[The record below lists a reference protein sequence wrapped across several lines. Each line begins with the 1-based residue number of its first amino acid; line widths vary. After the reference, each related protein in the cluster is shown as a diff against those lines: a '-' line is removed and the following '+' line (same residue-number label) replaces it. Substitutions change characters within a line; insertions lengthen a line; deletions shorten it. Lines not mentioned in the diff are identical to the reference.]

1 MLARPAGRARG
12 TSWIQLHE
20 FSPHAQRSPNTPAIK
35 IPCSRLIRQQANHP
49 GFLALLAP
57 VLFVTGLGVSQ
68 VVVGLAGE
76 NEMGIAI
83 AAGVM
88 LANVLGSAG
97 LFLVACVW
105 GEVQAWIERP
115 R

>member
-1 MLARPAGRARG
+1 MVGRVYSG
-12 TSWIQLHE
+12 EKSG
-20 FSPHAQRSPNTPAIK
+20 
-35 IPCSRLIRQQANHP
+35 P

-57 VLFVTGLGVSQ
+57 VLFVMGLGVSQ
-68 VVVGLAGE
+68 VVLGLAGG
-76 NEMGIAI
+76 NEKGIAI

-105 GEVQAWIERP
+105 GEIRARRER
-115 R
+115 RA

>member
-1 MLARPAGRARG
+1 MAGRVFAG
-12 TSWIQLHE
+12 EKSG
-20 FSPHAQRSPNTPAIK
+20 PAI
-35 IPCSRLIRQQANHP
+35 
-49 GFLALLAP
+49 LASLVP
-57 VLFVTGLGVSQ
+57 VLFVAGLGVSQ

-97 LFLVACVW
+97 LFLTACVW
-105 GEVQAWIERP
+105 SELRAWTER
-115 R
+115 RA

>member
-1 MLARPAGRARG
+1 VLPEFLFELRPYGFQAGRWSMA
-12 TSWIQLHE
+12 
-20 FSPHAQRSPNTPAIK
+20 
-35 IPCSRLIRQQANHP
+35 SRVYSVERFGP
-49 GFLALLAP
+49 RFLASLAP
-57 VLFVTGLGVSQ
+57 ILFITGLGVSQ
-68 VVVGLAGE
+68 VIVGLAGE
-76 NEMGIAI
+76 NEIGIAI

-105 GEVQAWIERP
+105 GEVRAWIERP

>member
-1 MLARPAGRARG
+1 MARRVFSGRSG
-12 TSWIQLHE
+12 
-20 FSPHAQRSPNTPAIK
+20 
-35 IPCSRLIRQQANHP
+35 P
-49 GFLALLAP
+49 GFLVSLVP

-88 LANVLGSAG
+88 LANVLGSLG
-97 LFLVACVW
+97 LFLVACIW
-105 GEVQAWIERP
+105 AETRAWIERT

>member
-1 MLARPAGRARG
+1 MAGRAF
-12 TSWIQLHE
+12 SWE
-20 FSPHAQRSPNTPAIK
+20 KSG
-35 IPCSRLIRQQANHP
+35 P
-49 GFLALLAP
+49 GFLASLAP
-57 VLFVTGLGVSQ
+57 VLFVAGLGVSQ

-105 GEVQAWIERP
+105 GEIRAWIERP

>member
-1 MLARPAGRARG
+1 MAGRV
-12 TSWIQLHE
+12 
-20 FSPHAQRSPNTPAIK
+20 FSGEKSG
-35 IPCSRLIRQQANHP
+35 P
-49 GFLALLAP
+49 GFLASLAP
-57 VLFVTGLGVSQ
+57 VLFVAGLGVSQ

-105 GEVQAWIERP
+105 GEIRALRER
-115 R
+115 RA

>member
-1 MLARPAGRARG
+1 MAGRAYSG
-12 TSWIQLHE
+12 EKSGPE
-20 FSPHAQRSPNTPAIK
+20 
-35 IPCSRLIRQQANHP
+35 
-49 GFLALLAP
+49 FLASLAP
-57 VLFVTGLGVSQ
+57 VLFVAGLGVSP

-88 LANVLGSAG
+88 LANVLGSPG
-97 LFLVACVW
+97 LFLGACVW
-105 GEVQAWIERP
+105 GELQAWIERT

>member
-1 MLARPAGRARG
+1 MAVRV
-12 TSWIQLHE
+12 
-20 FSPHAQRSPNTPAIK
+20 FSREKSGPVS
-35 IPCSRLIRQQANHP
+35 
-49 GFLALLAP
+49 FLATLAP
-57 VLFVTGLGVSQ
+57 VLFVAGLGVSQ

-97 LFLVACVW
+97 LFLTACIW
-105 GEVQAWIERP
+105 SELRSWIKRT

>member
-1 MLARPAGRARG
+1 MAGRV
-12 TSWIQLHE
+12 
-20 FSPHAQRSPNTPAIK
+20 FSGERSG
-35 IPCSRLIRQQANHP
+35 P
-49 GFLALLAP
+49 GFLASLAP
-57 VLFVTGLGVSQ
+57 VLFVAGLGVSQ

-88 LANVLGSAG
+88 LANVLGNIG
-97 LFLVACVW
+97 IFLVACVW
-105 GEVQAWIERP
+105 GELQAWIERT

>member
-1 MLARPAGRARG
+1 MAGRV
-12 TSWIQLHE
+12 
-20 FSPHAQRSPNTPAIK
+20 FSGRSG
-35 IPCSRLIRQQANHP
+35 P
-49 GFLALLAP
+49 GFLVSLAP
-57 VLFVTGLGVSQ
+57 VLFVAGLGVSQ
-68 VVVGLAGE
+68 VIVGLAAK

-105 GEVQAWIERP
+105 SELQAWREGRA
-115 R
+115 

>member
-1 MLARPAGRARG
+1 MAGRV
-12 TSWIQLHE
+12 
-20 FSPHAQRSPNTPAIK
+20 FSGRSN
-35 IPCSRLIRQQANHP
+35 P
-49 GFLALLAP
+49 GFLASLAP
-57 VLFVTGLGVSQ
+57 VLFSAGLGVSQ
-68 VVVGLAGE
+68 MVVGLAGE

-105 GEVQAWIERP
+105 GEVRAWIERT

>member
-1 MLARPAGRARG
+1 MASRV
-12 TSWIQLHE
+12 
-20 FSPHAQRSPNTPAIK
+20 FSGEKSG
-35 IPCSRLIRQQANHP
+35 P
-49 GFLALLAP
+49 GFLASLAP

-68 VVVGLAGE
+68 MVVGLAGE
-76 NEMGIAI
+76 TEMGIAI

-97 LFLVACVW
+97 IFLTACVW
-105 GEVQAWIERP
+105 SEVRAWIERP

>member
-1 MLARPAGRARG
+1 MAGRVYSAG
-12 TSWIQLHE
+12 KSG
-20 FSPHAQRSPNTPAIK
+20 
-35 IPCSRLIRQQANHP
+35 P
-49 GFLALLAP
+49 GFLASLAP
-57 VLFVTGLGVSQ
+57 VFFMAGLGVSQ

-76 NEMGIAI
+76 NETGIAI

-105 GEVQAWIERP
+105 GEVRAWIERT

>member
-1 MLARPAGRARG
+1 MAGRLYSG
-12 TSWIQLHE
+12 EKSG
-20 FSPHAQRSPNTPAIK
+20 
-35 IPCSRLIRQQANHP
+35 P
-49 GFLALLAP
+49 GFLASLAP
-57 VLFVTGLGVSQ
+57 VLFVAGLGVSQ
-68 VVVGLAGE
+68 MVVGLAGE
-76 NEMGIAI
+76 NEMGTAI

-105 GEVQAWIERP
+105 GQVRAWIERT

>member
-1 MLARPAGRARG
+1 MAGRVFAG
-12 TSWIQLHE
+12 EKSG
-20 FSPHAQRSPNTPAIK
+20 
-35 IPCSRLIRQQANHP
+35 P
-49 GFLALLAP
+49 GFLASLAP
-57 VLFVTGLGVSQ
+57 VLFVAGLGFSQ

-76 NEMGIAI
+76 NETGIAI

-105 GEVQAWIERP
+105 GEVRAWIERP

>member
-1 MLARPAGRARG
+1 MAGRVYSG
-12 TSWIQLHE
+12 EKSG
-20 FSPHAQRSPNTPAIK
+20 
-35 IPCSRLIRQQANHP
+35 P

-57 VLFVTGLGVSQ
+57 VLFVMGLGVSQ
-68 VVVGLAGE
+68 VIVGLAGK

-97 LFLVACVW
+97 LFLTACVW
-105 GEVQAWIERP
+105 SEVRAWIERN

>member
-1 MLARPAGRARG
+1 MAGRV
-12 TSWIQLHE
+12 
-20 FSPHAQRSPNTPAIK
+20 FSGERSG
-35 IPCSRLIRQQANHP
+35 P
-49 GFLALLAP
+49 GFLASLAP
-57 VLFVTGLGVSQ
+57 VLFITGLGVSQ

-88 LANVLGSAG
+88 LANVRGSAG

-105 GEVQAWIERP
+105 VRCRP
-115 R
+115 G

>member
-1 MLARPAGRARG
+1 MAGRVYSG
-12 TSWIQLHE
+12 
-20 FSPHAQRSPNTPAIK
+20 RSVPAI
-35 IPCSRLIRQQANHP
+35 
-49 GFLALLAP
+49 LASLAP
-57 VLFVTGLGVSQ
+57 MLFVAGLGVSQ

-105 GEVQAWIERP
+105 GEIRALGER
-115 R
+115 RA